1 MGLYELSTGGRFPV
15 TQAQTRKLRIAVIG
29 AGMAGILATIRI
41 RQQGVH
47 DVVVYEKADRIGGT
61 WRENT
66 YPGLNC
72 DVPAHAYT
80 YSFAPNPDWS
90 SFLAPGPE
98 IQQYFESVVQ
108 KHAIE
113 SLIRFGQSVD
123 RCEYR
128 NGQWHLETASGI
140 RDTVDV
146 VIAATGVLHHPN
158 IPQIEGM
165 ETFKGAAFHTAR
177 WDHSVPLDGR
187 RIGVIGSG
195 STGVQIVSALAGRAE
210 KVVHIQRTPQ
220 WIMPMPNDAYTDEQR
235 AMFRENPA
243 IIDEIRYG
251 EMYTALVHRFTEA
264 IIAPDSPEM
273 AEIEAIVKMNLEN
286 SITDPVLREKL
297 RPNYRAACKRLIY
310 SPDYYQAI
318 QKPGVQAAVGKIA
331 RIEPNGVRMAD
342 GTLYELDV
350 IALAT
355 GFHAD
360 RFVRPMTVTGENGAD
375 LNALWGTKPVA
386 YLGMTIPEFPNLFMI
401 NGPTG
406 PVGNFSLIDIAER
419 QWGYIEQ
426 LIAKLADGVRA
437 VSVKSDVLNDYNRRR
452 IKAAKKTIFGTGCNS
467 WYLDS
472 EGVPSSWPW
481 SYKAFAEQTAAPR
494 LEEFEFHA

>member
-1 MGLYELSTGGRFPV
+1 M
-15 TQAQTRKLRIAVIG
+15 TQAPARKLRIVIMG
-29 AGMAGILATIRI
+29 AGMAGILAAIRLHEAG
-41 RQQGVH
+41 QH

-80 YSFAPNPDWS
+80 YSFAPNPEWS

-98 IQQYFESVVQ
+98 IQRYFESVVQ
-108 KHAIE
+108 KHGIGH
-113 SLIRFGQSVD
+113 LIRFNEGIDSCVYD
-123 RCEYR
+123 SGRWNIR
-128 NGQWHLETASGI
+128 TSKGASDTA
-140 RDTVDV
+140 DV

-158 IPQIEGM
+158 IPEIEGL
-165 ETFKGAAFHTAR
+165 ESFQGAAFHTAR
-177 WDHSVPLDGR
+177 WDHSVPLDGK

-195 STGVQIVSALAGRAE
+195 STGVQIISALAGRAS
-210 KVVHIQRTPQ
+210 KLVHIQRTPQ
-220 WIMPMPNDAYTDEQR
+220 WVMPMPNFPYDEAQR
-235 AMFRENPA
+235 AEFRANPA
-243 IIDEIRYG
+243 LIDEIRYG
-251 EMYTALVHRFTEA
+251 EMYTAMVQRFTEA
-264 IIAPDSPEM
+264 IIAPDSSEM
-273 AEIEAIVKMNLEN
+273 AEIEAVVKMNLED
-286 SITDPVLREKL
+286 SVTDPVLREKL

-310 SPDYYQAI
+310 SPDYYQAL
-318 QKPGVQAAVGKIA
+318 QQPGVEAAVGKIA
-331 RIEPNGVRMAD
+331 RIEPTGVRMAD

-355 GFHAD
+355 GFKAD
-360 RFVRPMTVTGENGAD
+360 RFVRPMQVRGRNGAD
-375 LNALWGTKPVA
+375 LDTVWGSKPTA
-386 YLGMTIPEFPNLFMI
+386 YLGVSVPELPNWFMI

-426 LIAKLADGVRA
+426 LIARLSSGEAREIT
-437 VSVKSDVLNDYNRRR
+437 VKTDTINDYNRRR
-452 IKAAKKTIFGTGCNS
+452 IKAAKKTIFGSGCSS

-472 EGVPSSWPW
+472 DGVPTSWPW

-494 LEEFEFHA
+494 IEEYDLS